1 MQSHLLS
8 IIYLIGSVSF
18 IMGMK
23 MMGNAKTARKGN
35 LVGAAGMTLA
45 IVGTIVLHE
54 GAVSPIIY
62 GLILLAIL
70 IGTIVGWM
78 TAKKV
83 QMTKMPE
90 LVSIFNGMGGAC
102 AALISHIMEVV
113 EHIIPSDGIA
123 PGTFFCILAGLVI
136 GSISFSGSIIA
147 FLKLNGTLDKPVR
160 LPKYNIINTI
170 FLIAIVAFAAYLFK
184 VETPTL
190 V

>member
-54 GAVSPIIY
+54 GAVSPVIY

-102 AALISHIMEVV
+102 AALISLIELNNTNCLG
-113 EHIIPSDGIA
+113 GI
-123 PGTFFCILAGLVI
+123 
-136 GSISFSGSIIA
+136 
-147 FLKLNGTLDKPVR
+147 K
-160 LPKYNIINTI
+160 
-170 FLIAIVAFAAYLFK
+170 
-184 VETPTL
+184 
-190 V
+190 